1 MKKQHLFTRRF
12 TRRSLGVG
20 RGLVVFALILFT
32 VLLCAQTSSVIQ
44 NGLVREQNS
53 GKKPLAG
60 VQVIFSDG
68 VPASSDQSGK
78 FRLVFSGKKPGDL
91 IFLTEIRKAG
101 YELVNEKELQV
112 LKISN
117 TDQLGLDIIL
127 ARGGTIDAA
136 KKEYYAVSDKALLTG
151 FNKRKQE
158 LQRQIQNAVIT
169 QQEYLDRFEDL
180 QDQYDRQKKS
190 LDALAEKFAK
200 VNFDDVSAVYKE
212 ALELFKAGMIDEA
225 IKKLEDA
232 DLLGRSNGHIQ
243 ERIRIEAAKDT
254 IAAQKAENEKGIQ
267 EDIQAMLRQ
276 AQIYVSKGRDPD
288 AAAFYDHLLLL
299 DQTNLAVLQEC
310 ADFYK
315 RNNMIEKALPLYL
328 LIIAHPQA
336 DELQKAKATQDWEI
350 LSRK

>member
-1 MKKQHLFTRRF
+1 MKNIFFFVLFF
-12 TRRSLGVG
+12 
-20 RGLVVFALILFT
+20 
-32 VLLCAQTSSVIQ
+32 LLATLLPAQTSSAIQ
-44 NGLVREQNS
+44 IGLVREQNS
-53 GKKPLAG
+53 GKRPLAG
-60 VQVIFSDG
+60 VQIIFSDA

-78 FRLVFSGKKPGDL
+78 FRLVFSGKKSGDV
-91 IFLTEIRKAG
+91 IFVTEIRKLG

-127 ARGGTIDAA
+127 ARAGTMDAA
-136 KKEYYAVSDKALLTG
+136 KKEYYAVSDKALLAG
-151 FNKRKQE
+151 FNKRKKE
-158 LQRQIQNAVIT
+158 LQRQIQSEEIT
-169 QQEYLDRFEDL
+169 QQEYLDKFETL
-180 QDQYDRQKKS
+180 HEQYDNQRKS

-200 VNFDDVSAVYKE
+200 VNFDDVSVVYKE

-243 ERIRIEAAKDT
+243 ERIRIEHAKDI
-254 IAAQKAENEKGIQ
+254 IAGDKAENERGIQ
-267 EDIQAMLRQ
+267 EDVQAMLQQ
-276 AQIYVSKGRDPD
+276 AQIYVLKGQDSD
-288 AAAFYDHLLLL
+288 AEPLYDQLLLL
-299 DQTNLAVLQEC
+299 DPSSLAILQEC

-315 RNNMIEKALPLYL
+315 QNGLIEKTLPLYS

-336 DELQKAKATQDWEI
+336 DDAQKAQASQNLEF